1 MYSGDF
7 QRCLENLV
15 RLDLGKN
22 DQLANREGKQGD
34 ERDFLLNVEDK
45 SRGQH
50 SCKRGR
56 LLSEEL
62 GNVCK

>member
-22 DQLANREGKQGD
+22 DQLANREGKQG
-34 ERDFLLNVEDK
+34 ETQEKL
-45 SRGQH
+45 
-50 SCKRGR
+50 CKAISLYILHYTSVGKANT
-56 LLSEEL
+56 L
-62 GNVCK
+62 